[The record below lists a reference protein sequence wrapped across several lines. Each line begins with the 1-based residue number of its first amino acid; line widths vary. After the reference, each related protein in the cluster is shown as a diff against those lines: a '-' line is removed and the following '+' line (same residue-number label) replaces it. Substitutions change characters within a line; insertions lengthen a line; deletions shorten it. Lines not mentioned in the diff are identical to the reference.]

1 MNLWELFLQT
11 CTCRLS
17 PYRQSIKHI
26 DSVLKIFPK
35 DLLGIPIHVYLT
47 LAHSAGVLPF
57 FCELVRE
64 QYSCINMIADPIS
77 HNSTPALS

>member
-1 MNLWELFLQT
+1 MNLWELFLQI

-17 PYRQSIKHI
+17 PYRRSIKHI

-57 FCELVRE
+57 LRIGKGTI
-64 QYSCINMIADPIS
+64 QLYNMSADPIS